1 MVEMVETA
9 AILNQAGERALV
21 ILDEIGR
28 GTATFDGLSI
38 AWAAIEHLH
47 ENNRCR
53 ALFATHYHELT
64 ALSAKLPRMFNA
76 TVRVKEWQGD
86 VVFLHEVLPG
96 SADRS
101 YGIQVAR
108 LAGLPPAVIARAKSV
123 LAKLEA
129 QDRGQ
134 TARALVDDLP
144 LFAVPSRAAAEAAPP
159 SEAEQLVEAVKALHP
174 DEMSP
179 REALDAL
186 YALRAKLPKQ

>member
-1 MVEMVETA
+1 
-9 AILNQAGERALV
+9 
-21 ILDEIGR
+21 
-28 GTATFDGLSI
+28 
-38 AWAAIEHLH
+38 
-47 ENNRCR
+47 
-53 ALFATHYHELT
+53 LT

-101 YGIQVAR
+101 YGIQVAK
-108 LAGLPPAVIARAKSV
+108 LAGLPPPVITRAKAV

-134 TARALVDDLP
+134 TARALADDLP
-144 LFAVPSRAAAEAAPP
+144 LFAVPSRAAAEPAPP
-159 SEAEQLVEAVKALHP
+159 SEAERLVEAVKALHP

-179 REALDAL
+179 REALEAL
-186 YALRAKLPKQ
+186 YRLKSLTGKAGL